1 MQEVK
6 AAAEKVDGADVIDEI
21 NDGFEKLLGGHIIG
35 PLVSEYESQLK
46 TLNREISTL
55 KIALR
60 TQADTQRELMTE
72 NGTLVK
78 NLAVK

>member
-35 PLVSEYESQLK
+35 SLNVSKKACVNLDLISIRSLSVSKSPL
-46 TLNREISTL
+46 T
-55 KIALR
+55 
-60 TQADTQRELMTE
+60 
-72 NGTLVK
+72 
-78 NLAVK
+78 